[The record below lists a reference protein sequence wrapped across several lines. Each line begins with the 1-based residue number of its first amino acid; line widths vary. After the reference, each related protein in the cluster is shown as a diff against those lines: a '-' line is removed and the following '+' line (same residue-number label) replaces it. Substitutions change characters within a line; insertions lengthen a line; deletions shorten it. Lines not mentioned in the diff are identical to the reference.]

1 MTLVN
6 LPPYPPIRRVVT
18 GHDRDRKAIV
28 AIDDFASNHKWSPAG
43 GNVSTLIWYADGMPV
58 EIWSD
63 EDYGARIVDRQ
74 PVPRGTRV
82 CVIDF
87 HPGNPGTMHRTDTVD
102 YVVCLSGGID
112 MELDDG
118 AVIHMDAGDVMV
130 QQATNHSWIN
140 RGSETARLGFVMM
153 DAKAR
158 PGPGETSPPPARPGD
173 GTGAPPDPPIRRIVT
188 THDAA
193 GRAIVG
199 RDGIAGNHKWSGR
212 GMVSTLIWSTDECPA
227 EVWTDEDYGARRIG
241 TQPPR
246 NGSRFTIND
255 YPAGMPGRMHRT
267 DTLDIVFVMAG
278 GIDMELDDGATV
290 HLDTGDVLV
299 QQGTNHSWLNRGSET
314 CRLAIALLDARPGG
328 LPITA

>member
-1 MTLVN
+1 MAGEH
-6 LPPYPPIRRVVT
+6 PPPDPPIRRVVT
-18 GHDRDRKAIV
+18 GHDRHRKAIV
-28 AIDDFASNHKWSPAG
+28 TIDDFASNHKWPPHG
-43 GNVSTLIWYADGMPV
+43 GNVSTLIWYADQMPV

-74 PVPRGTRV
+74 PVPRGTRI

-87 HPGNPGTMHRTDTVD
+87 LPGSPGMMHRTDTVD
-102 YVVCLSGGID
+102 YVVCLTGGID

-118 AVIHMDAGDVMV
+118 AMVHMNPGDVMV
-130 QQATNHSWIN
+130 QQGTNHSWLN
-140 RGSETARLGFVMM
+140 RGSETARLGFVLM
-153 DAKAR
+153 DSKKR
-158 PGPGETSPPPARPGD
+158 PGPGEVSAPPSKPGD
-173 GTGAPPDPPIRRIVT
+173 GTGDPPRPPIRRIVT

-193 GRAIVG
+193 GKAIVG
-199 RDGIAGNHKWSGR
+199 IDGPATNHKWSGR

-227 EVWTDEDYGARRIG
+227 EVWTDEDYGARLIG

-267 DTLDIVFVMAG
+267 DTLDIIFVLAG
-278 GIDMELDDGATV
+278 EIDMELDDGAEV
-290 HLDTGDVLV
+290 HLDTGDVMV
-299 QQGTNHSWLNRGSET
+299 QQGTNHAWWNRGTET